1 MNLFQRNVFA
11 WKFGLSSEFIPKKC
25 FCLKIWSEHFKQW
38 IYSKEMFLL
47 ENLVGTFADGGE
59 IAVTSCHLIPRC
71 PTLVSVSS
79 FSINIT
85 FNLNFNSQPNR
96 GIHTWSRIAKQKLH
110 WQNKEFQTNIFR
122 RRKRHIRR
130 VILIDFRK
138 KKKIW
143 WLFINCKSTREYGNY
158 IHTAD

>member
-1 MNLFQRNVFA
+1 MNLFRRNVFV
-11 WKFGLSSEFIPKKC
+11 WKCGLNILSSEFIPKKC
-25 FCLKIWSEHFKQW
+25 FCLKIWSKQW

-47 ENLVGTFADGGE
+47 ENLVGAFADGGE

-85 FNLNFNSQPNR
+85 FNLNFNLQPNR

-110 WQNKEFQTNIFR
+110 GQNKEFQTNIFR
-122 RRKRHIRR
+122 RRKKHIRR
-130 VILIDFRK
+130 VILIDFH

-143 WLFINCKSTREYGNY
+143 WLFKNCKSTREYGNY
-158 IHTAD
+158 ILTAD